1 MAGRIKGI
9 TIEIGGDTTKLNKAL
24 EKTDGQLKKSRSN
37 LKDIN
42 KLLKMDPGNTTLL
55 EQKQK
60 NLANAIG
67 DTKNRLQTLKQAEEQ
82 MRGTD
87 MTAEQRQQY
96 EALQREII
104 STETD
109 LKRLENQMRDFGSV
123 GAQKIAALGEKLE
136 QVGGKIK
143 AAGESISGA
152 GQALLPVTAAIVGL
166 GTASI
171 KTAAS
176 FEDGMASVQATLG
189 ITADATQELNG
200 QTVNV
205 MDTLEDLAREMGAKT
220 KFSATEAADGINI
233 LAMAGYD
240 LEQLYTGLPQLL
252 SLAAAGD
259 LDIAA
264 AADIT
269 TGILAGF
276 NMETAES
283 ADVVD
288 KLAKLASSAKGN
300 VSSFGEGL
308 STVAG
313 QAQATNQTF
322 DDVATALG
330 ILGNNNISASQG
342 GKMLQRVL
350 KNLYQPTAAASKELD
365 ALGVAAYNNADG
377 SARALPDVLL
387 DLQKALGGM
396 NDEAKNAALSQIFDA
411 ASIRGANALIGSAG
425 DAYDELKGKILD
437 SADAAQ
443 QMADVRMETLSGQL
457 QILKSQTEEA
467 GIAFGK
473 ALMQQIRELVAK
485 AQQAAD
491 WINNLSDEQKRLIIR
506 VAAVTAAVGP
516 ALIVV
521 GKTVS
526 AVGSLT
532 TGVGK
537 IMKMAPKIKGG
548 IDAAKAAVLGLNPA
562 VLATV
567 GAVGAAAVGFALL
580 IKHHQD
586 YIKET
591 YGLTEAQ
598 KESNAAIAEA
608 AEATRQ
614 AEQARRET
622 ITGMDSEIGQYSR
635 LWDELQSLVDENGK
649 VKEGY
654 EARASVIAGIL
665 NDALGTEIDLTD
677 GAIKN
682 YDELTGSMDK
692 LIEKKRVMA
701 YLEANQGAYEDALKG
716 VSAAQTEYYKQI
728 SETSKAYDQ
737 LTAAREAL
745 AAAEAA
751 SDPTSADYI
760 GQLGN
765 IAHLATAVQEAEK
778 TYNEMKAAQDEAAE
792 SYYTLQ
798 NTINNAEAL
807 MVAAESG
814 EGLSEAMQNVANG
827 FVTAENATRSM
838 LENQLVNFE
847 STYQAMK
854 TAAESGQA
862 DITAAELRE
871 MKRMVDLAKAELDKG
886 GVDAGKA
893 YAAGMDSTTGDASAA
908 GADLKNAAE
917 GGMGSGQYDDGYT
930 KGSDYGRGLVNGL
943 EAHYDRVR
951 NAAARLA
958 GAIPKSTATTLKER
972 SPSKLAE
979 QSGAYWGE
987 GLVIGMDDQ
996 MRSVA
1001 AAANRLSGAMITGNA
1016 SPMIRFPDTQAAAQN
1031 ITVTAP
1037 AAPTDGT
1044 VARALNVIIS
1054 QLGNLGVTV
1063 RNADG
1068 VTNYINKR
1076 MGRISTL
1083 EAEGVI

>member
-1 MAGRIKGI
+1 MPGRIKGI

-24 EKTDGQLKKSRSN
+24 EKTDGQLEKSRTN
-37 LKDIN
+37 LRDIN
-42 KLLKMDPGNTTLL
+42 KLLKMDPGNTVLL

-60 NLANAIG
+60 NLANAICE
-67 DTKNRLQTLKQAEEQ
+67 TKNRLQTLKQAEEQ

-123 GAQKIAALGEKLE
+123 GAQKIAALGDKFEK
-136 QVGGKIK
+136 VGGKIK

-152 GQALLPVTAAIVGL
+152 GEALLPVTAAIVGL
-166 GTASI
+166 GTASVAAWKEIDAGGDTIARLTGATGAALQDLQKQANELATEIPTDFESAGKAIGEISTRFDLQGDALKDLAGEYI
-171 KTAAS
+171 KFADITGADVAGAVDMTQKAMAAWGVETNDTAKYLDALTAAS
-176 FEDGMASVQATLG
+176 QKSGVKIETIAQQATTNAAALKELG
-189 ITADATQELNG
+189 FTASDAAMFLGQLEKNG
-200 QTVNV
+200 V
-205 MDTLEDLAREMGAKT
+205 DASG
-220 KFSATEAADGINI
+220 
-233 LAMAGYD
+233 AMAGLKKAYAKALKD
-240 LEQLYTGLPQLL
+240 GSSLSETLKEIETGLTNE
-252 SLAAAGD
+252 STKAEAAATAIELFGARSGGALVEAISTGRLSFDQLGTTLDDFAGTVGSTFEATLDPLDKVKSTLNELKLSGAD
-259 LDIAA
+259 LVEAAGPLINDVLASASEAAKGLSKWLNTLTDDEKRLLVKSAA
-264 AADIT
+264 A
-269 TGILAGF
+269 
-276 NMETAES
+276 
-283 ADVVD
+283 V
-288 KLAKLASSAKGN
+288 
-300 VSSFGEGL
+300 
-308 STVAG
+308 
-313 QAQATNQTF
+313 
-322 DDVATALG
+322 
-330 ILGNNNISASQG
+330 
-342 GKMLQRVL
+342 
-350 KNLYQPTAAASKELD
+350 AAA
-365 ALGVAAYNNADG
+365 
-377 SARALPDVLL
+377 
-387 DLQKALGGM
+387 
-396 NDEAKNAALSQIFDA
+396 
-411 ASIRGANALIGSAG
+411 
-425 DAYDELKGKILD
+425 
-437 SADAAQ
+437 
-443 QMADVRMETLSGQL
+443 
-457 QILKSQTEEA
+457 
-467 GIAFGK
+467 
-473 ALMQQIRELVAK
+473 
-485 AQQAAD
+485 
-491 WINNLSDEQKRLIIR
+491 
-506 VAAVTAAVGP
+506 GP

-532 TGVGK
+532 EGVGK
-537 IMKMAPKIKGG
+537 TMKLAPKIKTG
-548 IDAAKAAVLGLNPA
+548 ITAVKGAFTALNPA
-562 VLATV
+562 VLAV
-567 GAVGAAAVGFALL
+567 GGAFTAISIPFALL

-614 AEQARRET
+614 AEQARREA
-622 ITGMDSEIGQYSR
+622 ISGVDSEIGQYSR

-665 NDALGTEIDLTD
+665 NDALGTEIELTG
-677 GAIKN
+677 GAIQN
-682 YDELTGSMDK
+682 YDELTDSMDK

-701 YLEANQGAYEDALKG
+701 YLEANQGAYENALKG
-716 VSAAQTEYYKQI
+716 VSAAQTEYYKKVA
-728 SETSKAYDQ
+728 ETSKAYDQ
-737 LTAAREAL
+737 LAAAREAL

-751 SDPTSADYI
+751 SDPTSPAYV
-760 GQLGN
+760 GQVGN
-765 IAHLATAVQEAEK
+765 IMHLASVVQEAEK
-778 TYNEMKAAQDEAAE
+778 TYNEMKAAQDDAAE

-798 NTINNAEAL
+798 NTISNTEAL

-814 EGLSEAMQNVANG
+814 EGLSETMQNVANG

-838 LENQLVNFE
+838 LENQLANFE

-871 MKRMVDLAKAELDKG
+871 MKRMVDMAKAELDKG

-893 YAAGMDSTTGDASAA
+893 YAAGMDSTTGDASTA

-917 GGMGSGQYDDGYT
+917 TGMGNDQYGDGYS
-930 KGSDYGRGLVNGL
+930 KGENYGRGLANGL

-951 NAAARLA
+951 NAAIRLA
-958 GAIPKSTATTLKER
+958 GAIPKATATTLQER
-972 SPSKLAE
+972 SPSKIGEHQAE
-979 QSGAYWGE
+979 NFGE
-987 GLVIGMDDQ
+987 SLVIGMDNKV
-996 MRSVA
+996 REVA
-1001 AAANRLSGAMITGNA
+1001 AAAQRLAGAMITGNA

>member
-1 MAGRIKGI
+1 MAGRISGI
-9 TIEIGGDTTKLNKAL
+9 TIEIGGDTTKLNDAL
-24 EKTDGQLKKSRSN
+24 KKTDSQIKKSQSN

-42 KLLKMDPGNTTLL
+42 KLLKMNPGNTVLL

-67 DTKNRLQTLKQAEEQ
+67 ETKNRLQQLKQAEEQ

-87 MTAEQRQQY
+87 MTAEQRLQY

-104 STETD
+104 STEMD
-109 LKRLENQMRDFGSV
+109 LKRLESQMKEFGSV
-123 GAQKIAALGEKLE
+123 GAQKVAALGEKFE
-136 QVGGKIK
+136 QAGAKIK
-143 AAGESISGA
+143 AVGDSISGA

-189 ITADATQELNG
+189 ITADEEQKLNG
-200 QTVNV
+200 ETVNV
-205 MDTLEDLAREMGAKT
+205 MDTLESLARKMGAET
-220 KFSATEAADGINI
+220 KFSAMEAADGINI

-240 LEQLYTGLPQLL
+240 LEQIYTGLPQLL

-276 NMETAES
+276 NMETAQS

-342 GKMLQRVL
+342 GKMLQRVQ

-365 ALGVAAYNNADG
+365 ALGVAAYNADG
-377 SARALPDVLL
+377 SARALPDVLI

-473 ALMQQIRELVAK
+473 ALMPQIRELVAK
-485 AQQAAD
+485 AQKAAD

-506 VAAVTAAVGP
+506 IAAVTAAAGP

-537 IMKMAPKIKGG
+537 LMKMAPKIKGG

-567 GAVGAAAVGFALL
+567 GAVAAVAGGIALS
-580 IKHHQD
+580 IKLHKD
-586 YIKET
+586 YVEKT

-598 KESNAAIAEA
+598 KKFNAQLADSAESF
-608 AEATRQ
+608 RQ
-614 AEQARRET
+614 SEQARQEA
-622 ITGMDSEIGQYSR
+622 IAGIDSEIGQYSR

-654 EARASVIAGIL
+654 EARASVIAGLL
-665 NDALGTEIDLTD
+665 NNALGTEIDLTD
-677 GAIKN
+677 GAIRN
-682 YDELTGSMDK
+682 YQDLVAGMDEL
-692 LIEKKRVMA
+692 IQKKRVMA

-716 VSAAQTEYYKQI
+716 VSAAQTEYYKQV

-737 LTAAREAL
+737 LTAARKAL
-745 AAAEAA
+745 EAAEAA
-751 SDPTSADYI
+751 SDPTSPGYI
-760 GQLGN
+760 GQIGH
-765 IAHLATAVQEAEK
+765 IMHLATAVQEAEK
-778 TYNEMKAAQDEAAE
+778 TYNEMKAVQDEAAE
-792 SYYTLQ
+792 SYYTMQ
-798 NTINNAEAL
+798 NTISNTEAL

-814 EGLSEAMQNVANG
+814 EKLSDAMQNAANG

-838 LENQLVNFE
+838 LENQLANFE
-847 STYQAMK
+847 STYEAMK
-854 TAAESGQA
+854 TAAASGQA

-871 MKRMVDLAKAELDKG
+871 MKRMVDQAKAELDKG
-886 GVDAGKA
+886 GVDSGKA
-893 YAAGMDSTTGDASAA
+893 FAAGMESTTSDAAAA
-908 GADLKNAAE
+908 GSDLKAAAE
-917 GGMGSGQYDDGYT
+917 GGMGNDQYSDGYT

-958 GAIPKSTATTLKER
+958 GAIPKSTATTLQER

-979 QSGAYWGE
+979 QSGAYWDE
-987 GLVIGMDDQ
+987 GLINGLVRGMPA
-996 MRSVA
+996 VA
-1001 AAANRLSGAMITGNA
+1001 RTAAQVSGAMITGNA
-1016 SPMIRFPDTQAAAQN
+1016 SPMIRFPETQTEAQN

-1037 AAPTDGT
+1037 TAPTDGT